1 MPLNGKTAVI
11 GVSIMA
17 PVTGQERSLEE
28 ILYDATR
35 AALKD

>member
-1 MPLNGKTAVI
+1 MPLNGKTPVI

-28 ILYDATR
+28 SRYARPKMAVL
-35 AALKD
+35 